1 MFINAVWR
9 LISEISFNYVL
20 MPTGLHFEIKG

>member
-9 LISEISFNYVL
+9 LISEISFDYVL